1 MPGLDESGIAKN
13 AFVKMGFGGFLM
25 EYFWDFLRPLTITAA
40 QLDPYVKILVFLLA
54 LGLFIIA
61 YLAYAKNKSKRLL
74 FVSVAF
80 AFFAIKWLIKLVD
93 IFVSPGLFLA
103 DSSEN
108 VFELLI
114 LASLFIALFR
124 G

>member
-1 MPGLDESGIAKN
+1 
-13 AFVKMGFGGFLM
+13 M
-25 EYFWDFLRPLTITAA
+25 EYFWDFLRPLTEIAA
-40 QLDPYVKILVFLLA
+40 QLDPYVKIIVFLLA
-54 LGLFIIA
+54 LGLFIIS
-61 YLAYAKNKSKRLL
+61 YLAYTKNKSKRLL
-74 FVSVAF
+74 FVSAAF
-80 AFFAIKWLIKLVD
+80 AFFAIKWLFKLVD
-93 IFVSPGLFLA
+93 IFISPGLFLA

>member
-1 MPGLDESGIAKN
+1 MA
-13 AFVKMGFGGFLM
+13 
-25 EYFWDFLRPLTITAA
+25 YFWDFLRPLTEAA
-40 QLDPYVKILVFLLA
+40 SQFDPYIKILVFLLA
-54 LGLFIIA
+54 LGLFTIS
-61 YLAYAKNKSKRLL
+61 YLAYGKNKSKRLL
-74 FVSVAF
+74 FVSIAF
-80 AFFAIKWLIKLVD
+80 ALFAIKWFIKLVD
-93 IFVSPGLFLA
+93 IFISPGSFLA

>member
-1 MPGLDESGIAKN
+1 M
-13 AFVKMGFGGFLM
+13 
-25 EYFWDFLRPLTITAA
+25 
-40 QLDPYVKILVFLLA
+40 
-54 LGLFIIA
+54 GLFAIS
-61 YLAYAKNKSKRLL
+61 YLAYRKNKSKRLL
-74 FVSVAF
+74 FVSIAF
-80 AFFAIKWLIKLVD
+80 ALFAVKWFIKLVD
-93 IFVSPGLFLA
+93 IFISPGSFLA